1 MIVSLNTIF
10 YYCINW
16 CSGERTYEPSMFHNR
31 VERIPID
38 DHNVPR
44 LRLESDLSPVVT
56 LSLSLPS
63 GVWCVMERRKAWERS
78 LPHFPP
84 FHHTSRTTRERER
97 ERRLWTRKSSSLLS
111 SQHPCSCR
119 ACCARRPGL
128 EYYYYCSYVV
138 CIFSS
143 NFKWHWIQSRQT
155 ANYSSC

>member
-16 CSGERTYEPSMFHNR
+16 CSGERSYEPSMFHNR

-44 LRLESDLSPVVT
+44 LRLESDLFPVVT
-56 LSLSLPS
+56 LSLSLVACD
-63 GVWCVMERRKAWERS
+63 VWWKGGKRGRDLS
-78 LPHFPP
+78 LAVLL
-84 FHHTSRTTRERER
+84 SITRHAPLGRER
-97 ERRLWTRKSSSLLS
+97 ERRLGTRKSSSLLPPH
-111 SQHPCSCR
+111 HPCSCR